1 MESRGHVQMRVDPH
15 GDHEGRARY
24 NSHFASSGVAAVMGG
39 GGGIGEAP
47 AAATATPPS
56 LAAGAGRAASRP
68 LVSCNSST
76 GVWAG
81 LGVPASDPSSPSTAS
96 VTTSPADIVAA
107 PELDRRASLST
118 PRNGSD
124 WRADR
129 LATSTPSSSREITR
143 SSLVG
148 AAAVADAEPPPRRPS
163 QGDAS
168 SRHQSGGIAR
178 KPRSDLR
185 DTTATSASS
194 LIYGAADAP
203 PPANGAPPPSFLRT
217 RSSDLYASDAGASSA
232 HRALSAGA
240 AARSEEGPTSYALQ
254 MLSPNASL
262 IISGPPEASEEPTP
276 SPVVRRNSVG
286 QEIRMRPKS
295 PDVMLH
301 AAAGPGAIWT
311 PRQLA

>member
-163 QGDAS
+163 QGDALS
-168 SRHQSGGIAR
+168 SGSIAR

-185 DTTATSASS
+185 DTTATSASA

-203 PPANGAPPPSFLRT
+203 PAKGAAPPSFSRT

-262 IISGPPEASEEPTP
+262 IISGPPEASEEPMP